1 MEQNK
6 KKIDGLLSL
15 LANEATADS
24 RNLLKKYSKPDAK
37 NTRDLELKLADL
49 YKTAPDKIIMDKEF
63 CEIHP
68 HKNFI
73 IKYTTKTEPVKELD
87 VVAPH
92 GYSVTED
99 NVRDI
104 LKNYINENNNFS
116 NCNGNPTCSC
126 NKSSFAGYNE
136 SFGSPQQSSNNTNT
150 IALSVIGIVAILGI
164 LMHHKH

>member
-15 LANEATADS
+15 LANESTSDS

-49 YKTAPDKIIMDKEF
+49 FKTAPDKIEIEKEF
-63 CEIHP
+63 CLIHP
-68 HKNFI
+68 HRNFI
-73 IKYTTKTEPVKELD
+73 LKYTKKTEPAETNIIS
-87 VVAPH
+87 PH
-92 GYSVTED
+92 GVTITED
-99 NVRDI
+99 KVKDI
-104 LKNYINENNNFS
+104 LKNYINDSGNFS
-116 NCNGNPTCSC
+116 NCEGNPACSC

-136 SFGSPQQSSNNTNT
+136 SFGSPQQSSNNSVTV
-150 IALSVIGIVAILGI
+150 ALSVVGIVAILGI

>member
-49 YKTAPDKIIMDKEF
+49 YKTAPDKIVMDKEF

-73 IKYTTKTEPVKELD
+73 IKYTKKTEPAELD
-87 VVAPH
+87 IIAPH
-92 GYSVTED
+92 GYSITED
-99 NVRDI
+99 KVKDI
-104 LKNYINENNNFS
+104 LKSYINENNSFS
-116 NCNGNPTCSC
+116 NCDGNPNCGC

-136 SFGSPQQSSNNTNT
+136 SFGSPQQSNNNTMT
-150 IALSVIGIVAILGI
+150 VALTVVGIVAILGI
-164 LMHHKH
+164 FMHHKH